1 MGPKYDLI
9 IFIMIFFGYFLSAL
23 LDFFLIFHL
32 SLELVNGNL
41 RYFNQLITIYNLY
54 HYYLKLFL

>member
-9 IFIMIFFGYFLSAL
+9 IFIMIFLGYFLSTL

-41 RYFNQLITIYNLY
+41 GYFNQLITIYNLY